1 MVNVHQDRRL
11 ERYKNKD
18 LDGANVYGKE
28 MCILAAMDLACVKNE
43 NSEIPWTS

>member
-18 LDGANVYGKE
+18 LDGANVYGE
-28 MCILAAMDLACVKNE
+28 RDVYTSGHGLSMCTK
-43 NSEIPWTS
+43 